1 MAPAVF
7 PTSSVYLSLISS
19 FLSTSNMLCLSFLK
33 NKDTLWGLST
43 AFSPFVCTSVEQT
56 SLKELIALAITN
68 YSCFIRSWIHSSHAF
83 TSITGECAF
92 LKAISVALMGTLHP
106 HLTWPVHNFY
116 CSWSLSPCNMPG
128 RHALPDFL
136 LPPWLLLFSFL
147 CVLVPPFL
155 PSLLT
160 REYPRAQ
167 SLDLS
172 FMYTHSFSDLTWSH
186 RYTSLSISLSFS
198 SQCPPCALCGQ

>member
-1 MAPAVF
+1 
-7 PTSSVYLSLISS
+7 
-19 FLSTSNMLCLSFLK
+19 MLCLSFLK
-33 NKDTLWGLST
+33 NKNTLWVYLQPSPHLSAPPWNKPLWRNWLHLLSPIT
-43 AFSPFVCTSVEQT
+43 PVSFALECIPVMPSPPSQVSVLFSRPLV
-56 SLKELIALAITN
+56 LLN
-68 YSCFIRSWIHSSHAF
+68 
-83 TSITGECAF
+83 
-92 LKAISVALMGTLHP
+92 LMGTLHP

-116 CSWSLSPCNMPG
+116 CSWPLSPCNMPG

-155 PSLLT
+155 SSFLT
-160 REYPRAQ
+160 LEYPRAQ

-172 FMYTHSFSDLTWSH
+172 FMYTHSFSDLIWSH

-198 SQCPPCALCGQ
+198 SQGPPCALCGQ